1 MTDEAKKEL
10 IKALAKGNPELQ
22 INIDCNDV
30 CFKKEMQQEPAT
42 QQKTAEE
49 AEYCDYEEVC
59 DEEATPQTV
68 KNEPAPKAT
77 ADIIEQLMA
86 CFSRD
91 VADPRDAATTF
102 YRGVL
107 DLDDAEITDLVAKMK
122 LAGNLRETACNKKL
136 WNILHENGLYQA
148 SLSNWN
154 TRLRTSPY

>member
-68 KNEPAPKAT
+68 KNEPASDNVAEENN
-77 ADIIEQLMA
+77 IILQLMPIFNDNEEYA
-86 CFSRD
+86 KLFLATVRTLKPTEIVELVKKYRIQKRLDPQLCHHRLWKILYDNKLYSRTE
-91 VADPRDAATTF
+91 R
-102 YRGVL
+102 
-107 DLDDAEITDLVAKMK
+107 
-122 LAGNLRETACNKKL
+122 
-136 WNILHENGLYQA
+136 
-148 SLSNWN
+148 NWN
-154 TRLRTSPY
+154 DLLKY